1 MSGRRAQTDDGQ
13 LRLPDWVDGALG
25 AGESARAPRRAS
37 APRRSPAARPSAAAN
52 AQTALDLSGADRTA
66 VRHGSRAGSGRPSA
80 AAAPGTANR
89 WLLVVATSLLLL
101 YGIVMAYSASTAQAY
116 FTYGSSF
123 YFLKKQVLFA
133 VVGVAIMLVLARID
147 YALWRRLAWPVAGF
161 VGFLLLVV
169 LVPGIGTI
177 ANGARRWIDIG
188 GASLQ
193 PSEFAKP
200 AAVILAAAM
209 VAQRPKDILRFR
221 HLAFVAAAAVLPFAV
236 LILAGKDLSTTGIV
250 IVAAATVLVIAGARW
265 GHLLALAGTLPVL
278 AGMLI
283 AIEPYRFSRFAAF
296 LDPGAHASQGAF
308 QANQALISVAAGQ
321 VSGVGLGDSV
331 QKFGYLPMPSSDM
344 IAGIIGEELG
354 LIGILLLVALYLLLA
369 LAGLRIARTCRE
381 PFGKYVA
388 AGITGAI
395 VVQALLNLAA
405 ALGLLPILGIPLPLV
420 SLGGSS
426 MVAVLASIGILLNIS
441 TNRRSFIV
449 ASPQRRSRAGGGGR
463 NGRPSGARAGGR

>member
-1 MSGRRAQTDDGQ
+1 MSGRRAHADDGQ
-13 LRLPDWVDGALG
+13 LRLPDWVDGALS
-25 AGESARAPRRAS
+25 AGESTRAPRRAS
-37 APRRSPAARPSAAAN
+37 APRRPAARSSKALDE
-52 AQTALDLSGADRTA
+52 QTALDLSGSGA
-66 VRHGSRAGSGRPSA
+66 VARRGMRAGSGRPA
-80 AAAPGTANR
+80 AVAAPGTANR

-116 FTYGSSF
+116 SDYGSSF
-123 YFLKKQVLFA
+123 YFLKKQLLFA
-133 VVGVAIMLVLARID
+133 VVGLAIMLVLARID

-169 LVPGIGTI
+169 LVPGIGTV
-177 ANGARRWIDIG
+177 AGGAQRWIDLG
-188 GASLQ
+188 GTSLQ

-200 AAVILAAAM
+200 AAVILAAALI
-209 VAQRPKDILRFR
+209 AQRPKEILRFGR
-221 HLAFVAAAAVLPFAV
+221 LAFVAAAAVLPFAV

-250 IVAAATVLVIAGARW
+250 IIAAATVLLVAGARW
-265 GHLLALAGTLPVL
+265 RHLLALACTLPVM
-278 AGMLI
+278 AGVLI

-296 LDPGAHASQGAF
+296 LDPAAHVSTSGYQATQAVYAVAS
-308 QANQALISVAAGQ
+308 GQ
-321 VSGVGLGDSV
+321 VLGVGLGDSV
-331 QKFGYLPMPSSDM
+331 QKFGYLSQQSTDM
-344 IAGIIGEELG
+344 ISGIIGEELG
-354 LIGILLLVALYLLLA
+354 LIGIMLLVALYLLLA
-369 LAGLRIARTCRE
+369 WAGLRIARTCKE

-388 AGITGAI
+388 AGITSAV
-395 VVQALLNLAA
+395 VVQALLNLASV
-405 ALGLLPILGIPLPLV
+405 LGLLPILGIPLPLV